1 MDLKTP
7 YWLIKDPNFVDQGSK
22 LSISLCDLAN
32 ILRSIRVNRGKKN
45 KTKKNKHK
53 LIKYNFTF
61 FFVKMHKYCVL
72 L

>member
-45 KTKKNKHK
+45 KTKKNKQ
-53 LIKYNFTF
+53 IEFN
-61 FFVKMHKYCVL
+61 
-72 L
+72 